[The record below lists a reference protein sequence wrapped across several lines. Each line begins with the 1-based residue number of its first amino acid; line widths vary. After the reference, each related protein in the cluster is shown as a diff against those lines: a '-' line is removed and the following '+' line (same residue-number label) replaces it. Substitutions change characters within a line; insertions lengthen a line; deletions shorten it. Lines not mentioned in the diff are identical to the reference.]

1 MTSSST
7 GAPSRPAAG
16 RPRNSDTTALILQAA
31 LDLGEKTGFGSLTM
45 EGIAAHAG
53 VAKTTIYRR
62 WPSVWG
68 IVMDAFLAEITKV
81 APLQRRST
89 ARASFKAS
97 MRLLAKSYR
106 GRQGKILHLLLG
118 QAQLDEK
125 LRREVTTRW
134 VIPRREVALEFVRN
148 GIETGELRRDLDPDI
163 VLDALYGPLYHRLLV
178 PYDDGPISDAY
189 IDSLVDT
196 VFRGLER

>member
-31 LDLGEKTGFGSLTM
+31 LDLGEKAGFGSLTM

-81 APLQRRST
+81 APLQKRPT

-134 VIPRREVALEFVRN
+134 VVPRREVALEFVRH
-148 GIETGELRRDLDPDI
+148 GIETGELRRGLDPDI

-178 PYDDGPISDAY
+178 PYDDAPITDAY
-189 IDSLVDT
+189 VDSLVDT